1 MSFVFIDNNNFEY
14 SGVKLSPRVKIISSS
29 IGLGSTGSVKVH
41 PNQISSFKE
50 LFPSNFDANGDGIV
64 SISEGLGG
72 AIFSPIGVNES
83 IKNKYQNNGSAF
95 DYSSLYTLYMDIVNS
110 ANVVSKYEKSIEVY
124 FEILDSGVHSS
135 ELYYNLGNSFY
146 KLNDIPNSILFYEK
160 SLKLNPTDKDIIN
173 NLKMVNNAI
182 IDDITKIPEPFFDD
196 QLNKISNNLSYSNW
210 GLISL
215 IISFLFLLL
224 FIFYFFSK
232 EPIVKR
238 TSFTLLLVLLF
249 LIGITT
255 KISLHAYEKNHL
267 EKYAIIFSSKIEIK
281 SEPNE
286 RSENLLILHMGT
298 KVKIIDSFN
307 DKWVKI
313 KLVNGQE
320 GWINNNEIKII

>member
-1 MSFVFIDNNNFEY
+1 METKLFKNIILILLTMFSNNLLSEENLNFSVFDDKFTKANN
-14 SGVKLSPRVKIISSS
+14 
-29 IGLGSTGSVKVH
+29 
-41 PNQISSFKE
+41 
-50 LFPSNFDANGDGIV
+50 
-64 SISEGLGG
+64 
-72 AIFSPIGVNES
+72 
-83 IKNKYQNNGSAF
+83 
-95 DYSSLYTLYMDIVNS
+95 LYND
-110 ANVVSKYEKSIEVY
+110 SKYEKSIEVY
-124 FEILDSGVHSS
+124 FEILDSGVHSA

-182 IDDITKIPEPFFDD
+182 IDDITKIPEPFFDN

-238 TSFTLLLVLLF
+238 TSFTLLFVLLV

-307 DKWVKI
+307 DEWVKI

>member
-1 MSFVFIDNNNFEY
+1 MFSNNLFSEENLNFSVFDDKFTKANN
-14 SGVKLSPRVKIISSS
+14 
-29 IGLGSTGSVKVH
+29 
-41 PNQISSFKE
+41 
-50 LFPSNFDANGDGIV
+50 
-64 SISEGLGG
+64 
-72 AIFSPIGVNES
+72 
-83 IKNKYQNNGSAF
+83 
-95 DYSSLYTLYMDIVNS
+95 LYND
-110 ANVVSKYEKSIEVY
+110 SKYEKSIEIY

-160 SLKLNPTDKDIIN
+160 SLKLNPTDKDVIN

-182 IDDITKIPEPFFDD
+182 IDDITKIPEPFFDN

-238 TSFTLLLVLLF
+238 TSFTLLFVLLV

-307 DKWVKI
+307 DEWVKI

>member
-1 MSFVFIDNNNFEY
+1 METKLFKNIILILLAMFSNNLFSEENLNFSVFDDKFTKANN
-14 SGVKLSPRVKIISSS
+14 
-29 IGLGSTGSVKVH
+29 
-41 PNQISSFKE
+41 
-50 LFPSNFDANGDGIV
+50 
-64 SISEGLGG
+64 
-72 AIFSPIGVNES
+72 
-83 IKNKYQNNGSAF
+83 
-95 DYSSLYTLYMDIVNS
+95 LYND
-110 ANVVSKYEKSIEVY
+110 SKYEKSIEIY

-182 IDDITKIPEPFFDD
+182 IDDITKIPEPFFDN

-281 SEPNE
+281 SEPNQ

-307 DKWVKI
+307 DEWVKI

>member
-1 MSFVFIDNNNFEY
+1 MEAKLFKNIILILLMMFSNNLLSDENLNFSVFDDKFTKANN
-14 SGVKLSPRVKIISSS
+14 
-29 IGLGSTGSVKVH
+29 
-41 PNQISSFKE
+41 
-50 LFPSNFDANGDGIV
+50 
-64 SISEGLGG
+64 
-72 AIFSPIGVNES
+72 
-83 IKNKYQNNGSAF
+83 
-95 DYSSLYTLYMDIVNS
+95 LYND
-110 ANVVSKYEKSIEVY
+110 SKYEKSIEVY
-124 FEILDSGVHSS
+124 FEILDSGVHSA

-182 IDDITKIPEPFFDD
+182 IDDITKIPEPFFDN

-238 TSFTLLLVLLF
+238 TSFTLLFVLLV

-307 DKWVKI
+307 DEWVKI

>member
-1 MSFVFIDNNNFEY
+1 MKTKLFKNIILILLAMFSNNLLSEENLNFSVFDDKFTKANN
-14 SGVKLSPRVKIISSS
+14 
-29 IGLGSTGSVKVH
+29 
-41 PNQISSFKE
+41 
-50 LFPSNFDANGDGIV
+50 
-64 SISEGLGG
+64 
-72 AIFSPIGVNES
+72 
-83 IKNKYQNNGSAF
+83 
-95 DYSSLYTLYMDIVNS
+95 LYND
-110 ANVVSKYEKSIEVY
+110 SKYEKSIEVY

-182 IDDITKIPEPFFDD
+182 IDDITKIPEPFFDN

-281 SEPNE
+281 SEPNQ

-307 DKWVKI
+307 DEWVKI

>member
-1 MSFVFIDNNNFEY
+1 MKTKLFKNIILILLVMFSNNLLSEENLNFSVFDDKFTKANN
-14 SGVKLSPRVKIISSS
+14 
-29 IGLGSTGSVKVH
+29 
-41 PNQISSFKE
+41 
-50 LFPSNFDANGDGIV
+50 
-64 SISEGLGG
+64 
-72 AIFSPIGVNES
+72 
-83 IKNKYQNNGSAF
+83 
-95 DYSSLYTLYMDIVNS
+95 LYND
-110 ANVVSKYEKSIEVY
+110 SKYEKSIEVY

-182 IDDITKIPEPFFDD
+182 IDDITKIPEPFFDN

-238 TSFTLLLVLLF
+238 TSFTLLFVLLV

-307 DKWVKI
+307 DEWVKI

>member
-1 MSFVFIDNNNFEY
+1 MKTKLFKNIILILLAMFSNNLLSEENLNFSVFDDKFTKANN
-14 SGVKLSPRVKIISSS
+14 
-29 IGLGSTGSVKVH
+29 
-41 PNQISSFKE
+41 
-50 LFPSNFDANGDGIV
+50 
-64 SISEGLGG
+64 
-72 AIFSPIGVNES
+72 
-83 IKNKYQNNGSAF
+83 
-95 DYSSLYTLYMDIVNS
+95 LYND
-110 ANVVSKYEKSIEVY
+110 SKYEKSIEVY

-281 SEPNE
+281 SEPNQ

-307 DKWVKI
+307 DEWVKI

>member
-1 MSFVFIDNNNFEY
+1 MKTKLFKNIILILLAMFSNNLFSEENLNFSVFDDKFTKANN
-14 SGVKLSPRVKIISSS
+14 
-29 IGLGSTGSVKVH
+29 
-41 PNQISSFKE
+41 
-50 LFPSNFDANGDGIV
+50 
-64 SISEGLGG
+64 
-72 AIFSPIGVNES
+72 
-83 IKNKYQNNGSAF
+83 
-95 DYSSLYTLYMDIVNS
+95 LYND
-110 ANVVSKYEKSIEVY
+110 SKYEKSIEVY

-182 IDDITKIPEPFFDD
+182 IDDITKIPEPFFDN

-267 EKYAIIFSSKIEIK
+267 EKYAIIFSSKIDIK

-307 DKWVKI
+307 DEWVKI

>member
-1 MSFVFIDNNNFEY
+1 MFSNNLFSEENLNFSVFDDKFTKANN
-14 SGVKLSPRVKIISSS
+14 
-29 IGLGSTGSVKVH
+29 
-41 PNQISSFKE
+41 
-50 LFPSNFDANGDGIV
+50 
-64 SISEGLGG
+64 
-72 AIFSPIGVNES
+72 
-83 IKNKYQNNGSAF
+83 
-95 DYSSLYTLYMDIVNS
+95 LYND
-110 ANVVSKYEKSIEVY
+110 SKYEKSIEIY

-182 IDDITKIPEPFFDD
+182 IDDITKIPEPFFDN

-238 TSFTLLLVLLF
+238 TSFTLLFVLLV

>member
-1 MSFVFIDNNNFEY
+1 MFSNNLLSEENLNFSVFDDKFTKANN
-14 SGVKLSPRVKIISSS
+14 
-29 IGLGSTGSVKVH
+29 
-41 PNQISSFKE
+41 
-50 LFPSNFDANGDGIV
+50 
-64 SISEGLGG
+64 
-72 AIFSPIGVNES
+72 
-83 IKNKYQNNGSAF
+83 
-95 DYSSLYTLYMDIVNS
+95 LYND
-110 ANVVSKYEKSIEVY
+110 SKYEKSIEVY

-182 IDDITKIPEPFFDD
+182 IDDITKIPEPFFDN

-238 TSFTLLLVLLF
+238 TSFTLLFVLLV

-307 DKWVKI
+307 DEWVKI

-320 GWINNNEIKII
+320 GWINNNQIKII

>member
-1 MSFVFIDNNNFEY
+1 MFSNNLFSEENLNFSVFDDKFTKANN
-14 SGVKLSPRVKIISSS
+14 
-29 IGLGSTGSVKVH
+29 
-41 PNQISSFKE
+41 
-50 LFPSNFDANGDGIV
+50 
-64 SISEGLGG
+64 
-72 AIFSPIGVNES
+72 
-83 IKNKYQNNGSAF
+83 
-95 DYSSLYTLYMDIVNS
+95 LYND
-110 ANVVSKYEKSIEVY
+110 SKYEKSIEIY

-160 SLKLNPTDKDIIN
+160 SLKLNPTDKDVIN

-182 IDDITKIPEPFFDD
+182 IDDITKIPEPFFDN

-307 DKWVKI
+307 DEWVKI
-313 KLVNGQE
+313 KLVIGQE

>member
-1 MSFVFIDNNNFEY
+1 MKTKLFKNIILILLAMFSNNLFSEENLNFSVFDDKFTKANN
-14 SGVKLSPRVKIISSS
+14 
-29 IGLGSTGSVKVH
+29 
-41 PNQISSFKE
+41 
-50 LFPSNFDANGDGIV
+50 
-64 SISEGLGG
+64 
-72 AIFSPIGVNES
+72 
-83 IKNKYQNNGSAF
+83 
-95 DYSSLYTLYMDIVNS
+95 LYND
-110 ANVVSKYEKSIEVY
+110 SKYEKSIEIY

-182 IDDITKIPEPFFDD
+182 IDDITKIPEPFFDN

-298 KVKIIDSFN
+298 KVKIIDSFK
-307 DKWVKI
+307 DEWVKI

>member
-1 MSFVFIDNNNFEY
+1 MMKTKLFKNIILILLAMFSNNLLSEENLNFSVFDDKFTKANN
-14 SGVKLSPRVKIISSS
+14 
-29 IGLGSTGSVKVH
+29 
-41 PNQISSFKE
+41 
-50 LFPSNFDANGDGIV
+50 
-64 SISEGLGG
+64 
-72 AIFSPIGVNES
+72 
-83 IKNKYQNNGSAF
+83 
-95 DYSSLYTLYMDIVNS
+95 LYND
-110 ANVVSKYEKSIEVY
+110 SKYEKSIEVY

-182 IDDITKIPEPFFDD
+182 IDDITKIPEPFFDN

-281 SEPNE
+281 SEPNQ

-307 DKWVKI
+307 DEWVKI

>member
-1 MSFVFIDNNNFEY
+1 MNYFF
-14 SGVKLSPRVKIISSS
+14 LR
-29 IGLGSTGSVKVH
+29 
-41 PNQISSFKE
+41 
-50 LFPSNFDANGDGIV
+50 
-64 SISEGLGG
+64 
-72 AIFSPIGVNES
+72 IFSFWRILPTLTFVVFVSPLVIVLLSLAG
-83 IKNKYQNNGSAF
+83 
-95 DYSSLYTLYMDIVNS
+95 DYSDNWTHLYNFV
-110 ANVVSKYEKSIEVY
+110 
-124 FEILDSGVHSS
+124 
-135 ELYYNLGNSFY
+135 LGDY
-146 KLNDIPNSILFYEK
+146 ITNSIFLV
-160 SLKLNPTDKDIIN
+160 LG
-173 NLKMVNNAI
+173 V
-182 IDDITKIPEPFFDD
+182 
-196 QLNKISNNLSYSNW
+196 

-281 SEPNE
+281 SEPNQ

-307 DKWVKI
+307 DEWVKI